1 MGNCLITNGTSVPA
15 LSEYDEKNSDGGENF
30 YDEIVYGLD
39 VDYFKVAVQNCVSV
53 SIGVAS
59 RNVVVYNVIRSPAID
74 GIDVTYSVSDVYG
87 RTTAKDIRKH
97 IDRSITSGKFTS
109 LLHQHGF
116 LTAEA
121 KELIKM
127 PDAIKPKKSLSE
139 EAVTRVLLV
148 HITQVSEN
156 IRRAS
161 DCSLL
166 STIKFVL
173 DVKFTICE
181 LFHR

>member
-1 MGNCLITNGTSVPA
+1 MGNCLITHGTAVPA
-15 LSEYDEKNSDGGENF
+15 SSDNGDKNSDGGENF
-30 YDEIVYGLD
+30 GDEVVNGLD

-59 RNVVVYNVIRSPAID
+59 RNVVVYNVIRSPAVD

-87 RTTAKDIRKH
+87 RTTAKDIRKY

-127 PDAIKPKKSLSE
+127 PDTVMPKKSLSE

-156 IRRAS
+156 IIRVS
-161 DCSLL
+161 P
-166 STIKFVL
+166 
-173 DVKFTICE
+173 
-181 LFHR
+181 

>member
-1 MGNCLITNGTSVPA
+1 MALPA
-15 LSEYDEKNSDGGENF
+15 SEDYDDKNSDSEENF
-30 YDEIVYGLD
+30 YDEIVNGID

-59 RNVVVYNVIRSPAID
+59 RNVVVYNVVKSPLLI

-121 KELIKM
+121 KDLIRM
-127 PDAIKPKKSLSE
+127 PDAMKPKKSLSE

-148 HITQVSEN
+148 HITQVSVNTVGE
-156 IRRAS
+156 S
-161 DCSLL
+161 
-166 STIKFVL
+166 
-173 DVKFTICE
+173 
-181 LFHR
+181 H